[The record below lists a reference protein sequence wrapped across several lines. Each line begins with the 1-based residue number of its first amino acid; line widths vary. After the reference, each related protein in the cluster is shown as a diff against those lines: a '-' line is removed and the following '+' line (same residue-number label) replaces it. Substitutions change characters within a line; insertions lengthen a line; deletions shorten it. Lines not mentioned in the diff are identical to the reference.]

1 MPAVVSRGAG
11 HPIMSVDT
19 SNATAA
25 AGVDPARVRVAGAI
39 RQAASSTGVSF
50 EYMVATAKMESD
62 FNPTA
67 GASTSSAHG
76 LYQFIEQTW
85 LGTVKEAGGQLGYGQ
100 YANAI
105 SKTSSG
111 DYTVSDPAMRR
122 SIMKLRDD
130 PVASSAMAAVLTQSN
145 SFQLTGKIGRRP
157 TDAELYMAH
166 FLGNGGAARLISSA
180 EDNPRASAVRMFPNA
195 AAANRPI
202 FYDRAGQGR
211 SVSEVYSVLS
221 TRYASAANA
230 PATRNVLAMYNDAPA
245 VPRVAV
251 ASAAPPPRTAVAAV
265 PAMDSN
271 AFLAA
276 FPDTRSAAPPAT
288 VASIAPSRDP
298 APPAPPMFRSLF
310 QVDEQSQPISSTVRE
325 LWGKPSSLSVAS
337 SAPAP
342 SVGASRPLD
351 LFSDRDGTFS
361 G

>member
-1 MPAVVSRGAG
+1 
-11 HPIMSVDT
+11 MSVDT

-25 AGVDPARVRVAGAI
+25 AGVDPARARVAGAI
-39 RQAASSTGVSF
+39 KQAASSTGVSF
-50 EYMVATAKMESD
+50 EYMLTTAKMESD

-67 GASTSSAHG
+67 GASTSSARG

-100 YANAI
+100 YADAI

-111 DYTVSDPAMRR
+111 DYVVNDPGMRR

-130 PVASSAMAAVLTQSN
+130 PVASSAMAAILTQSN

-166 FLGNGGAARLISSA
+166 FLGTGGAAKLISQA

-202 FYDRAGQGR
+202 FYDRAGKGR

-230 PATRNVLAMYNDAPA
+230 PATRTALAMYPNDMPA
-245 VPRVAV
+245 TIAV
-251 ASAAPPPRTAVAAV
+251 ASAAPVPAATAVTSV
-265 PAMDSN
+265 PAMDTN

-276 FPDTRSAAPPAT
+276 FPDTRSAAPPVT
-288 VASIAPSRDP
+288 VASASAPREAAPSAD
-298 APPAPPMFRSLF
+298 PMFRSLF
-310 QVDEQSQPISSTVRE
+310 QADENSQPISSTVRE
-325 LWGKPSSLSVAS
+325 LWGKSSSLTSVATA
-337 SAPAP
+337 APAP
-342 SVGASRPLD
+342 NVAAPRPLD

-361 G
+361 SG